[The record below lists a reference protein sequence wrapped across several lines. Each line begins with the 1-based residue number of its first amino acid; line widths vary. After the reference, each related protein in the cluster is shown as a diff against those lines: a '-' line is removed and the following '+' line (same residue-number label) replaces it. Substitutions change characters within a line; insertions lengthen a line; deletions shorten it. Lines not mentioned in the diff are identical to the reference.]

1 MDESLTL
8 TCLFEKAVLSRTCG
22 CRYAERNHVGSRPT
36 ITCQSSNGH
45 KHCAQVLNFMRKSAS
60 FTLGVTYTPSALPHT
75 QATKLQCGGLIG
87 LQNALDK
94 VVQNERV
101 ADVYGLIQRA
111 LKRYGSLQELP
122 EQDIV
127 RSIAS
132 YKK

>member
-1 MDESLTL
+1 MDDSLTL
-8 TCLFEKAVLSRTCG
+8 TCLFEKAILSRTCA
-22 CRYAERNHVGSRPT
+22 CRYAERNHIGSRPT
-36 ITCQSSNGH
+36 ITCQSSDGH
-45 KHCAQVLNFMRKSAS
+45 KHCAQMLNYMRKSAS
-60 FTLGVTYTPSALPHT
+60 FTLGVTYTPSALPHAKAT
-75 QATKLQCGGLIG
+75 QLQCGGLIG

-101 ADVYGLIQRA
+101 NDVYGLIQRA
-111 LKRYGSLQELP
+111 LKRYGSMQELP

>member
-1 MDESLTL
+1 MDDSLTL
-8 TCLFEKAVLSRTCG
+8 TCLFEKAILSRTCA
-22 CRYAERNHVGSRPT
+22 CRYAERNHIGSRPT
-36 ITCQSSNGH
+36 ITCQSSDGH
-45 KHCAQVLNFMRKSAS
+45 KHCAQMLNYMRKSAS
-60 FTLGVTYTPSALPHT
+60 FTLGVTYTPSALPHAKAT
-75 QATKLQCGGLIG
+75 QLQCGGLIG

-101 ADVYGLIQRA
+101 TDVYRLIQRA
-111 LKRYGSLQELP
+111 LKRYGSMQDLP